1 MRQFNARHQPSPLP
15 PPSLSIRERFF
26 YENEGGRD
34 FTSHPSRDRIENNNF
49 AILKFFVH
57 VFLPLQLLVEWKC
70 ANSTDRLMEV
80 VGMRSIKKLKLEQN
94 SASFG
99 ITLLLDEER
108 EFLSKASKI
117 SGRE

>member
-1 MRQFNARHQPSPLP
+1 
-15 PPSLSIRERFF
+15 
-26 YENEGGRD
+26 
-34 FTSHPSRDRIENNNF
+34 
-49 AILKFFVH
+49 
-57 VFLPLQLLVEWKC
+57 
-70 ANSTDRLMEV
+70 MEV